1 MSEVFVQLAVALGLG
16 LLVGMQ
22 REWVDQPEA
31 GIRTFAVIT
40 VLGALCGQ
48 LAEPAGGWVVAAG
61 IAAVAALLF
70 LPRRNAET
78 GRGLT
83 TEFAA
88 VAMFAAGASLVL
100 LDLAVGVVVGGTVAV
115 LLQWK
120 EPLHGFVD
128 RIGEEEMKAI
138 MQLAVIAL
146 VVLPILPDRAYGPYE
161 VLNPFEIWLMVV
173 LICGISVAG
182 YMAYKFLGSKAG
194 TLLAGFLGGLISS
207 TATTVSYAQSARRR
221 PDAAGRGAVIITLA
235 STVVFFRVLFE
246 VAVVAP
252 AVLDDVVLPL
262 LALTAV
268 MIAISG
274 GLFAMT
280 RTSELGLSIADDDP
294 LDLRAAITFGLLY
307 AAVLFGVALAR
318 EHFGNQGLYIVAGLS
333 GLTDMDAITLS
344 TAKLIDSGQLDVGTG
359 WRMIVVGALSNL
371 VFKAGVVAVAGHRRL
386 LGRVAA
392 AFGLAIAAG
401 IALVLLWPA

>member
-1 MSEVFVQLAVALGLG
+1 M
-16 LLVGMQ
+16 
-22 REWVDQPEA
+22 
-31 GIRTFAVIT
+31 
-40 VLGALCGQ
+40 
-48 LAEPAGGWVVAAG
+48 
-61 IAAVAALLF
+61 
-70 LPRRNAET
+70 
-78 GRGLT
+78 
-83 TEFAA
+83 
-88 VAMFAAGASLVL
+88 
-100 LDLAVGVVVGGTVAV
+100 
-115 LLQWK
+115 
-120 EPLHGFVD
+120 
-128 RIGEEEMKAI
+128 
-138 MQLAVIAL
+138 
-146 VVLPILPDRAYGPYE
+146 
-161 VLNPFEIWLMVV
+161 
-173 LICGISVAG
+173 
-182 YMAYKFLGSKAG
+182 
-194 TLLAGFLGGLISS
+194 
-207 TATTVSYAQSARRR
+207 
-221 PDAAGRGAVIITLA
+221 
-235 STVVFFRVLFE
+235 LFE

-274 GLFAMT
+274 GLWAMT